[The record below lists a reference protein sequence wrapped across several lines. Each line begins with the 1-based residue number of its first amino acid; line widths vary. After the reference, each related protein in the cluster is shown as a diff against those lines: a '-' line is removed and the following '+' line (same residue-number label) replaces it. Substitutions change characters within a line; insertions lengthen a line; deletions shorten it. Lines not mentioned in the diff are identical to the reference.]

1 MKIIFKSFHPPGQC
15 KGCPFDVQRPMF
27 PNIGPRSP
35 MEWLCLLGYRTVD
48 GFECFRDLGSQHIH
62 KGFVMLRLDVP
73 AGRYCIN
80 ESDQGS
86 PYGRQNV
93 YGNWTKC
100 TFLDV
105 RRDDMHLPIYSRC
118 DLYNCSITQ
127 EGKLHLPIKAP
138 ACLAQAMFK
147 GSNKEE
153 P

>member
-1 MKIIFKSFHPPGQC
+1 MKITFKSFHPPGQC
-15 KGCPFDVQRPMF
+15 KGCPFGVQRPMF
-27 PNIGPRSP
+27 PNIGSRSP

-48 GFECFRDLGSQHIH
+48 GSECFRDLGSQHIY

-80 ESDQGS
+80 EGDQRS
-86 PYGRQNV
+86 L
-93 YGNWTKC
+93 YGNWTMC

-118 DLYNCSITQ
+118 DLYNCQIIQ
-127 EGKLHLPIKAP
+127 EGKLRLPIKAP
-138 ACLAQAMFK
+138 VCLAQAMFK
-147 GSNKEE
+147 GSKEE